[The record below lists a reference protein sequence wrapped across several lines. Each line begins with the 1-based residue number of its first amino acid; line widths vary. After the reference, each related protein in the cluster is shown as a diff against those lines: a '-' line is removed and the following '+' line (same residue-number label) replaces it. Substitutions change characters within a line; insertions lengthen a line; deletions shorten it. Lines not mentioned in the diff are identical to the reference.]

1 MLPLLM
7 NLIPTV
13 SEGVFWVDPVVNMYS
28 GIEPGSHTRNRT
40 RSNVPE
46 KDNAL
51 EAGGRTH
58 MATERPEGGNKKIL
72 GHYSEITSPLLLKRF
87 FGTSWAIP
95 WHFFGTTL
103 LFCLSLLA
111 SHSPSSPS
119 SQSSSS
125 SSGGQFCPGI
135 SRCFVT
141 KPISTPACR
150 RPTACLVTP
159 DNCHWTEK
167 PFLQTLL
174 KDV

>member
-1 MLPLLM
+1 MRPLLM

-28 GIEPGSHTRNRT
+28 WIEPGSHTRNPNPLKRA
-40 RSNVPE
+40 RERQS
-46 KDNAL
+46 
-51 EAGGRTH
+51 AGGWRQNAH
-58 MATERPEGGNKKIL
+58 GHWEARGRKQKIL
-72 GHYSEITSPLLLKRF
+72 GHYSEITSPSLLKRF
-87 FGTSWAIP
+87 VGTSWAIP

-111 SHSPSSPS
+111 SHSSSSPS
-119 SQSSSS
+119 SQSSSL

-141 KPISTPACR
+141 KPISTLTCR
-150 RPTACLVTP
+150 RPTAHLVTP
-159 DNCHWTEK
+159 DNSHWTEK
-167 PFLQTLL
+167 LSLQTLL

>member
-1 MLPLLM
+1 M
-7 NLIPTV
+7 PTV

-28 GIEPGSHTRNRT
+28 GIEPGSHTRNPNPLKRA
-40 RSNVPE
+40 RE
-46 KDNAL
+46 RQR
-51 EAGGRTH
+51 AGGWRQNAH
-58 MATERPEGGNKKIL
+58 GHWEARGRKQKIL
-72 GHYSEITSPLLLKRF
+72 GHYSEITWPLLLKRF

-111 SHSPSSPS
+111 SHSSSSPS
-119 SQSSSS
+119 SQSSSL

-141 KPISTPACR
+141 KPISTPTCR
-150 RPTACLVTP
+150 RPTAHLVTP
-159 DNCHWTEK
+159 DNSHWTEK
-167 PFLQTLL
+167 LSLQTLW